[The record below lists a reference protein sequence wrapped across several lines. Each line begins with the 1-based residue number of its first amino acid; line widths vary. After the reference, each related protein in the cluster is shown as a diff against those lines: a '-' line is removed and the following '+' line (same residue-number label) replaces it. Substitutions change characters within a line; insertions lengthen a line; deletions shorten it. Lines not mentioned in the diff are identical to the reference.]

1 MARLAIAKDFLAEYS
16 KLEKTVQ
23 RAVTAAIE
31 KFPDQTYAGAH
42 LEKIRDS
49 VDDRIRTIRVDGYW
63 RGVVLAP
70 ESGDTYCL
78 VTVLPHDK
86 AIAYARSHRF
96 SVNQALGVL
105 EVRDEEGLKQI
116 EPSLQVAAKEQ
127 DHRLFEH
134 VSDSDLTRLGVDAG
148 ILPVV
153 RLLTSET
160 HLEALQT
167 MLPEVQYTALYALAC
182 GMTVEGAW
190 QEVAQYLP
198 TEEPAEKVNTRDL
211 VSAMERTP
219 GRVVFMAGQEEL
231 ERMLANPFAAWRI
244 FLHPAQRK
252 IAYVTSYAGPA
263 QVTGGAGTGKT
274 VTALHRTA
282 HLAGRYDTEL
292 PLWGDRPPI
301 LLTTYTRS
309 LAAALDTQLAELV
322 SDEEVRSQIEV
333 LNVDR
338 LARYVV
344 QAARAAPDIVNRG
357 EFRQMWVDAATALGL
372 RSTSTFLQH
381 EWEQVIL
388 AQDLRTEE
396 AYLTCQ
402 RRGRGA
408 PLSKSQRSQVWQAV
422 QHVERELAVSHRS
435 TYLQLADEAARL
447 LNGSRPRYRHIV
459 VDEAQ
464 DLHPAQWR
472 LLRAAVSPGPDDL
485 FIAADPNQRIYENN
499 VSLATLGIS
508 VRGRSRRLRLNYRTT
523 QEILTWAIR
532 LLGAEPVTG
541 LDDEAD
547 TLIGY
552 RSPVHGRRPEMFAA
566 ATRKEEFAA
575 LTERVGAWIGI
586 GIEPHAIGVAAR
598 ARYLADQACDAL
610 NAAGIPAVTLTSKRT
625 AKGVRAG
632 TMHGMKGLEFQAVA
646 VIGVEE
652 GCVPAPAALT
662 PEHEDPLARMHR
674 PARTR
679 HTRSWSPASSS
690 ARCSLR
696 PANLTRPSPSSKP
709 SVHFLRRPLVP
720 GRPIFATSTSRLP
733 GWKEQGSRNYRSR
746 ASAETLRRDML
757 WSNSASGRIAITA
770 KLELHAWMRDEWL
783 ARRAPCICS
792 TEGA

>member
-1 MARLAIAKDFLAEYS
+1 VARLAIAKDFLAEYS

-23 RAVTAAIE
+23 RAVTAAID
-31 KFPDQTYAGAH
+31 KFPDQTYAGTH

-49 VDDRIRTIRVDGYW
+49 LDNRIRTIRVDGYW

-96 SVNQALGVL
+96 SVNQALGIL
-105 EVRDEEGLKQI
+105 EVRDEEGLKQL
-116 EPSLQVAAKEQ
+116 EPSLQAAAQSQ

-153 RLLTSET
+153 RLLTSEA

-167 MLPEVQYTALYALAC
+167 MLPEVQYAALYALAC
-182 GMTVEGAW
+182 GMTVGEAW

-198 TEEPAEKVNTRDL
+198 TEAPAEKVDTRDL

-219 GRVVFMAGQEEL
+219 GRVAFMAGQEEL

-252 IAYVTSYAGPA
+252 IAYVASYAGPA

-274 VTALHRTA
+274 VTALHRA
-282 HLAGRYDTEL
+282 AYLAGRYDAEL
-292 PLWGDRPPI
+292 PLWGDGPAI
-301 LLTTYTRS
+301 LLTTFTRG
-309 LAAALDTQLAELV
+309 LAAALDAQLTEFVGDA
-322 SDEEVRSQIEV
+322 EVRSRIEV
-333 LNVDR
+333 LSVDR
-338 LARYVV
+338 LAYRVV
-344 QAARAAPDIVNRG
+344 QAARGAPGIASSG
-357 EFRQMWVDAATALGL
+357 EFCQMWPDAAAASGL
-372 RSTSTFLQH
+372 
-381 EWEQVIL
+381 
-388 AQDLRTEE
+388 
-396 AYLTCQ
+396 
-402 RRGRGA
+402 
-408 PLSKSQRSQVWQAV
+408 LS
-422 QHVERELAVSHRS
+422 
-435 TYLQLADEAARL
+435 
-447 LNGSRPRYRHIV
+447 GSRPPYRHIV

-464 DLHPAQWR
+464 DLHPARWR

-485 FIAADPNQRIYENN
+485 FIAADPNQRIYQNN
-499 VSLATLGIS
+499 VSLASLGIS

-523 QEILTWAIR
+523 QEILSWAIP

-552 RSPVHGRRPEMFAA
+552 RSPVHGRRPDVHAA
-566 ATRKEEFAA
+566 ATRGEEFEA
-575 LTERVGAWIGI
+575 LAKRVRTWMSM

-598 ARYLADQACDAL
+598 AVYLADQTRDAL
-610 NAAGIPAVTLTSKRT
+610 SAAGIPAVPLTSRST

-652 GCVPAPAALT
+652 RSVPAVAALT
-662 PEHEDPLARMHR
+662 PQDEDPLAHEQDLQRER
-674 PARTR
+674 CVLFVACTRARD
-679 HTRSWSPASSS
+679 HLFVSYVGASSPFLS
-690 ARCSLR
+690 
-696 PANLTRPSPSSKP
+696 PDQLT
-709 SVHFLRRPLVP
+709 
-720 GRPIFATSTSRLP
+720 G
-733 GWKEQGSRNYRSR
+733 
-746 ASAETLRRDML
+746 
-757 WSNSASGRIAITA
+757 
-770 KLELHAWMRDEWL
+770 
-783 ARRAPCICS
+783 
-792 TEGA
+792 